1 MFHGTLNENTQ
12 QGLALLRERIG
23 EENIPASQLDETINI
38 ATWNIREFG
47 KKPRREDSIHYIA
60 EIVYQFDLIAITELR
75 DNISDLARLME
86 ILGPY
91 WRVVFSDFTPDRG
104 GNKERMA
111 YLYDNRALKFTGLAA
126 EADAP
131 RKKNHETGEYLP
143 EFDWWRPP
151 FMASFRAG
159 NFDFVIIAA
168 HIRWGDKKEDRI
180 KPLQL
185 LAEWIDT
192 RRQSEHNI
200 DDDIILLGDFNI
212 PSFDDDLY
220 KAICSKGLRAP
231 QAILREELGS
241 NLARNKRYDQI
252 FHYPIYNETL
262 FNEGG
267 VLDFYRDDHA
277 ALYPGTEIDKTK
289 FTYELSDHLPLWVQI
304 NVDSEYS
311 SLNQKLRFIA

>member
-1 MFHGTLNENTQ
+1 MFHGDLHENTR
-12 QGLALLRERIG
+12 QGLEVLRERIN
-23 EENIPASQLDETINI
+23 EENIPASKLDETINI

-47 KKPRREDSIHYIA
+47 KKPRRNDSLHYIA
-60 EIVYQFDLIAITELR
+60 EILYQFDLVAITELR
-75 DNISDLARLME
+75 EDISDLAKVMD

-91 WRVVFSDFTPDRG
+91 WRVVFSDYTPDRG

-111 YLYDNRALKFTGLAA
+111 YLFDRRALTFTGLAA

-131 RKKNHETGEYLP
+131 RKKDHETGEYLP

-151 FMASFRAG
+151 FITSFRAG

-168 HIRWGDKKEDRI
+168 HIRWGKGKAHRI
-180 KPLQL
+180 KPLKL
-185 LAEWIDT
+185 LAEWIDK
-192 RRQSEHNI
+192 RRSSKHNI

-212 PSFDDDLY
+212 PSFDDELFE
-220 KAICSKGLRAP
+220 AITSKGLRAP
-231 QAILREELGS
+231 KAILQEEFGS
-241 NLARNKRYDQI
+241 NLGRNKRYDQI

-262 FNEGG
+262 TNEGG
-267 VLDFYRDDHA
+267 VLDFYRDDHT
-277 ALYPGTEIDKTK
+277 ALYPGVEMDKTE

-311 SLNQKLRFIA
+311 SLSQKLKIR